1 MSWRKVACAMI
12 TALVALL
19 SAAPGPVRA
28 AGEESVTLAY
38 PALSVSFALPYLAE
52 DLALFE
58 KEGLA
63 VKHLDINGLGSINA
77 LIAGSVDFALA
88 SGLSLTRAAAKGQ
101 RLMAIAALHDRLF
114 VQIVMRKSVADA
126 AGFDPKAPLPK
137 RAELLKNHVIAVDS
151 INAVNHGYLRLIAK
165 MGGMDPDDL
174 KLAVIAPPSLLAA
187 FASKQIDGFAMTP
200 PWPEQPLVDGTG
212 VLIASAPDGDPPE
225 LAPLANTVLLTR
237 PDFCQKRESACEKM
251 GRAITA
257 ASFIVR
263 DHPDEALAALQKRF
277 PTLDPKAMAEAFT
290 VLRKITPVPPTPTLA
305 AIRANDTF
313 NIEAGLIKPE
323 EALKSFDD
331 LFTDKYVH

>member
-1 MSWRKVACAMI
+1 
-12 TALVALL
+12 
-19 SAAPGPVRA
+19 
-28 AGEESVTLAY
+28 
-38 PALSVSFALPYLAE
+38 
-52 DLALFE
+52 
-58 KEGLA
+58 
-63 VKHLDINGLGSINA
+63 
-77 LIAGSVDFALA
+77 
-88 SGLSLTRAAAKGQ
+88 
-101 RLMAIAALHDRLF
+101 
-114 VQIVMRKSVADA
+114 MRKSVADA